1 MLKKLRMKFVS
12 ITMLLMIVVFG
23 LLLTGSHLYNSYW
36 FEEDTLSLLEWIA
49 DNKSGTD
56 LKSGIRNDTIYEITV
71 DKNRNI
77 QESRA
82 FGENAEK
89 LPKNIIMEMV
99 DADEDEYS
107 IGQYIFT
114 KRNMGDGNIMIFVA
128 NTESSGNQ
136 LYEGLSGVALIIS
149 GLALLLIICIYLSGF
164 VMEPAQ
170 KEILREKQFIADA
183 SHELKTPL
191 SAISINAE
199 ALKAEFGENR
209 HIEHII
215 SETERMDRLIK
226 RLLTLSKI
234 EESADD
240 SDMTRFSLSDAVE
253 EIALTYESVVF
264 ENNLNFSYRIKP
276 ELQMTGS
283 EDQIKQLIALLIDNA
298 VKNADENGNI
308 ELSLERNGDYKIL
321 KVSNSGEGISEDEIE
336 HIFDRFYTTDS
347 SRKGESFGLGLA
359 IAKAIVLRHKGE
371 ISVQSERGEDTV
383 FSVIL

>member
-1 MLKKLRMKFVS
+1 
-12 ITMLLMIVVFG
+12 
-23 LLLTGSHLYNSYW
+23 
-36 FEEDTLSLLEWIA
+36 
-49 DNKSGTD
+49 
-56 LKSGIRNDTIYEITV
+56 
-71 DKNRNI
+71 
-77 QESRA
+77 
-82 FGENAEK
+82 
-89 LPKNIIMEMV
+89 
-99 DADEDEYS
+99 
-107 IGQYIFT
+107 
-114 KRNMGDGNIMIFVA
+114 
-128 NTESSGNQ
+128 
-136 LYEGLSGVALIIS
+136 
-149 GLALLLIICIYLSGF
+149 
-164 VMEPAQ
+164 MEPAQ

>member
-240 SDMTRFSLSDAVE
+240 SDMTKFSLSDAVE

>member
-321 KVSNSGEGISEDEIE
+321 KVSNSGEGISEDEICLL
-336 HIFDRFYTTDS
+336 YTS
-347 SRKGESFGLGLA
+347 PSPR
-359 IAKAIVLRHKGE
+359 
-371 ISVQSERGEDTV
+371 DTR
-383 FSVIL
+383 

>member
-191 SAISINAE
+191 SAININAE

>member
-114 KRNMGDGNIMIFVA
+114 KRNMGDGNIIIFVA

>member
-215 SETERMDRLIK
+215 SETERMDKLIK

>member
-234 EESADD
+234 EESVDD